1 MSFSNIKRP
10 PSKRD
15 VPILTRQQQEREDHA
30 DALLRGA
37 ASSSSGVRKF
47 ESQSMSIEDVIKSE
61 TVGLVDQEKLKR
73 LREELLAK
81 RRADDPATSRND
93 SDATMSGSEGASDRE
108 VKLTKKPKKRRGLQ
122 KSKLS
127 FADGDEEESPQGDYT
142 DENVNGDKPTLKRRR
157 NFDPTADTSFLMTKE
172 TGEWERQKREELR
185 KEFLRRQEEIKEE
198 KAHLQ
203 FCYFDGTYVPGKITI
218 KKGDQIWVMLDRTRK
233 GKKEFHRGTVDDII
247 FVKDNIIIPHHY
259 DFYYFI
265 LNKVKT
271 KAGRLFDFENPDEDI
286 KRTKVV
292 HRTWYEKNK
301 HIYPAS
307 IWREFDPE
315 VDYTTLVLRDSQ
327 GFVLYQQ

>member
-10 PSKRD
+10 PSKQYI
-15 VPILTRQQQEREDHA
+15 PTLTRQQQEQEDHA
-30 DALLRGA
+30 GALLRGA
-37 ASSSSGVRKF
+37 ASSSSGVREF
-47 ESQSMSIEDVIKSE
+47 ESQSISVEDVIKSE

-73 LREELLAK
+73 LREELLAQK
-81 RRADDPATSRND
+81 RNDDPATSRND
-93 SDATMSGSEGASDRE
+93 SDATMSGSEGASDRDG
-108 VKLTKKPKKRRGLQ
+108 KLTKRPKKKRGLQ

-127 FADGDEEESPQGDYT
+127 FADGDEDESPQRDET
-142 DENVNGDKPTLKRRR
+142 DENANGDKPTVKKRR
-157 NFDPTADTSFLMTKE
+157 NFDPTVDTSFLMTKE
-172 TGEWERQKREELR
+172 TEEWERQQREELR

-198 KAHLQ
+198 KAYLQ
-203 FCYFDGTYVPGKITI
+203 FCYFDGTYVPGKVTI

-233 GKKEFHRGTVDDII
+233 GRKEFHRGTVDDII

-271 KAGRLFDFENPDEDI
+271 KAGPLFDFESPDEDI

-301 HIYPAS
+301 HIFPAS